1 MPSQDALDIFL
12 PPVAAWFRETLGT
25 PTPAQ
30 VRGWPVIASGQNTL
44 ILAPTGSGKT
54 LAAFLACLD
63 QLWRQQLPPWG
74 VQLLYVSP
82 LKALNNDIHRNLQ
95 QPLEGVTAYARSMN
109 FSLPE
114 IRAEVRT
121 GDTPARQR
129 ISFLRNPPQV
139 LITTP
144 ESLHLLLTSQ
154 ARDAL
159 RSVRWCIVDEIHALC
174 PNKRGVFLAL
184 LLERLEEL
192 TPKSFVRIGLS
203 ATQRPLEEVARY
215 LGGQRLSNDG
225 QSWQARP
232 VTIVDAGLRKDLDLQ
247 VLSPV
252 EQFGPL
258 PERSVWP
265 SIDRLLLDLIR
276 QHRSTIIFAN
286 NRRTVERITTRIN
299 ELAAEGREDGE
310 AEPVARAHHGSI
322 ALEVRQ
328 QTEAA
333 LKEGRLPA
341 VVATASLELGIDM
354 GAVDL
359 VCQVESPGNIARALQ
374 RVGRAGHLVGRSS
387 KGRLIPKTLPDLL
400 EQAVLAREMAAGRV
414 EAVRTP
420 TNCLDVLAQQV
431 VAMVA
436 VDDWKPADLYTVIR
450 RAYPYRDLSPELF
463 ESVLEMVSGRY
474 PSEAFRDLRA
484 RIVWDRVHDLLHP
497 LPGTKHLALVNG
509 GTIPDTGQF
518 AAMLAGQETRIGEL
532 DEEFVYERRIGD
544 VFVLGT
550 SAWRIED
557 IGDDRV
563 HVTPA
568 EGLPAMTP
576 FWRGEGTGR
585 SRDLGLAVGRFLRE
599 LAERLGDGEVQAWL
613 ERQCHLSP
621 EAARNLLFFVRRQIE
636 QSGCLPSDCVIL
648 IEGFRDPLGDWY
660 VAVLT
665 PFGSRFHLALRL
677 AVEARLRQRFGYP
690 PQSLHA
696 NDGVL
701 LRVADM
707 DEPPLDLLHGITPE
721 NVENLV
727 VGELDDS
734 PLFAIRF
741 RQNAARALLMPR
753 TRPNKRA
760 PLWLQRLKGRTLL
773 QLARQHPSFPIFLET
788 YRECLHDHLDLD
800 HLQQVLADIAA
811 GRITVVRRRAEA
823 PSPFASSLVFGFNAA
838 FQYETDRVDPSGQDT
853 SRLDTAVLDQLLR
866 PEQCDHLLDA
876 RAIEAVERRL
886 RGLPRLPRSAEEMAE
901 WLRRVGDIAPAEV
914 EPSLAGFLETLQAQR
929 RVRHIHLRGT
939 RQPERWILEEDA
951 NLYASA
957 FGIESGHADGPRC
970 DESARMILRRFLQT
984 HALVSLDDL
993 CGRYPVDRSWATAVL
1008 EQWVREGAAATVRS
1022 SDEST
1027 DRFAVPSNL
1036 QQIQRSSLALHR
1048 SEILSVPPRRFAE
1061 FVLRWQ
1067 HLEEA
1072 QRLEGPSG
1080 LAEVLAQL
1088 EGLNLP
1094 VELWEQAVLPARL
1107 REYQRRWLDDLLQNG
1122 DWLWAAASTED
1133 DGLGRLAF
1141 LRREHL
1147 VHVGVRH
1154 PDAVLHLDEPTQ
1166 AVYDR
1171 LRQHGASFV
1180 VELAQATGLSPQR
1193 VRKALWNLVRT
1204 SLATNDRFDVVR
1216 RGEEAFS
1223 HHLGSS
1229 SSAQE
1234 QSPPV
1239 SPRPTTGGAGVSD
1252 RRSAMRM
1259 RRRLAVQHPEGRWSL
1274 IRYGMPETEQ
1284 RALHDAHRLLDRYGI
1299 VTRELAE
1306 LDESL
1311 IPWRVLYEV
1320 LSRMEWAGQVRRG
1333 YFIEGWSGAQF
1344 ALPEAVQ
1351 KLAALSAAAGS
1362 SWVLLHSMDP
1372 ANVFGLVEA
1381 LPSPVARRPGNWLVV
1396 RGGRVVLGVEAHGRR
1411 LLSASDA
1418 SADELTEAARCLR
1431 GLLRRGDTLQPRG
1444 KVSVELWDGQPVTTS
1459 PGRAILEAAGF
1470 VRDYQAMTLYAGW

>member
-1 MPSQDALDIFL
+1 MPPVDPLSLFL
-12 PPVAAWFRETLGT
+12 PPVAAWFHETLGT

-30 VRGWPVIASGQNTL
+30 VQGWPAIAAGQNTL

-63 QLWRQQLPPWG
+63 QLWRQERMPWG

-95 QPLEGVTAYARSMN
+95 VPLEGVRGHARAMN
-109 FSLPE
+109 FALPE
-114 IRAEVRT
+114 IRTAVRT
-121 GDTPARQR
+121 GDTPSRER
-129 ISFLRNPPQV
+129 VSFLRHPPQV

-154 ARDAL
+154 GRDAL

-192 TPKSFVRIGLS
+192 TPRSFVRIGLS
-203 ATQRPLEEVARY
+203 ATQRPLDEVARF
-215 LGGQRLSNDG
+215 LGGQRPSADG
-225 QSWQARP
+225 RSWQPRP
-232 VTIVDAGLRKDLDLQ
+232 VTIIDAGLRKNLDLQ

-286 NRRTVERITTRIN
+286 NRRTVERITTQLN
-299 ELAAEGREDGE
+299 DLVAEQQADGQ
-310 AEPVARAHHGSI
+310 AEPIARAHHGSI

-354 GAVDL
+354 GSVDL

-374 RVGRAGHLVGRSS
+374 RVGRAGHLVGQTS

-436 VDDWKPADLYTVIR
+436 VDDWKPGELYAVVR
-450 RAYPYRDLSPELF
+450 RAYPFRELSPELF
-463 ESVLEMVSGRY
+463 ENVLEMVSGRY

-484 RIVWDRVHDLLHP
+484 RVVWDRVHDTLRP

-518 AAMLAGQETRIGEL
+518 AAVLAGQETRIGEL

-563 HVTPA
+563 LVSPA

-576 FWRGEGTGR
+576 FWRGESSGR

-599 LAERLGDGEVQAWL
+599 LKGRLGSGDVLPWL
-613 ERQCHLSP
+613 ERECHLTP
-621 EAARNLLFFVRRQIE
+621 DAARNVLYFVRRQIE
-636 QSGCLPSDCVIL
+636 QSGCLPDDRTIL

-660 VAVLT
+660 IAVLT

-690 PQSLHA
+690 PQSLHED
-696 NDGVL
+696 DGL
-701 LRVADM
+701 LIRVADM
-707 DEPPLDLLHGITPE
+707 DEAPLDLLDGITPE
-721 NVENLV
+721 NVEDLV

-753 TRPNKRA
+753 SRPDRRA
-760 PLWLQRLKGRTLL
+760 PLWLQRLKGRSLL
-773 QLARQHPSFPIFLET
+773 QLARQHPSFPVFLET
-788 YRECLHDHLDLD
+788 YRECLHDHLDVD
-800 HLQQVLADIAA
+800 HLKEVLAEVAA
-811 GRITVVRRRAEA
+811 GRIKVVRRRAEA
-823 PSPFASSLVFGFNAA
+823 PSPFASSLVFSFNAA
-838 FQYETDRVDPSGQDT
+838 FQYETDRVDPSGQEA
-853 SRLDTAVLDQLLR
+853 SRLDLAALDQLLR
-866 PEQCDHLLDA
+866 PDRCEHLLDP
-876 RAIEAVERRL
+876 RAIQTVERRL
-886 RGLPRLPRSAEEMAE
+886 RGLHRLPRSPEEAAE
-901 WLRRVGDIAPAEV
+901 WLRQLGDVAPDELEPAVAELLEALRGQGRV
-914 EPSLAGFLETLQAQR
+914 R
-929 RVRHIHLRGT
+929 RVRLEGVE
-939 RQPERWILEEDA
+939 PAERWILEEEAD
-951 NLYASA
+951 LYAAA
-957 FGIESGHADGPRC
+957 FGTCTTGANREKAVRT
-970 DESARMILRRFLQT
+970 ILWRFLGT
-984 HALVSLDDL
+984 HALVSLSDVL
-993 CGRYPVDRSWATAVL
+993 TRYPVERRLAEALL
-1008 EQWVREGAAATVRS
+1008 EHWVREGSAVAVMQDEAGAA
-1022 SDEST
+1022 
-1027 DRFAVPSNL
+1027 RFAHPQNL
-1036 QQIQRSSLALHR
+1036 RLIHRGSLALHR
-1048 SEILSVPPRRFAE
+1048 SEILSCPPRRFAQ
-1061 FVLRWQ
+1061 FVLKWQ
-1067 HLEEA
+1067 HLEPA
-1072 QRLEGPSG
+1072 SRREGPDG

-1088 EGLNLP
+1088 EGQWLP
-1094 VELWEQAVLPARL
+1094 AELWEQAVLPARL
-1107 REYQRRWLDDLLQNG
+1107 REYQRRWLEDLFQG
-1122 DWLWAAASTED
+1122 GGWLWIGKSNDAS
-1133 DGLGRLAF
+1133 GLAELSF
-1141 LRREHL
+1141 VQRESL
-1147 VHVGVRH
+1147 VHFPSPR
-1154 PDAVLHLDEPTQ
+1154 PDAVHDLDSQTQ
-1166 AVYDR
+1166 TVYDH
-1171 LRQHGASFV
+1171 LRQQGASFV
-1180 VELAQATGLSPQR
+1180 VELAQATGLSPQQ
-1193 VRKALWNLVRT
+1193 VRKALWTLVRA
-1204 SLATNDRFDVVR
+1204 SLATNDRFEVVR
-1216 RGEEAFS
+1216 RGEGRGVEGES
-1223 HHLGSS
+1223 EG
-1229 SSAQE
+1229 
-1234 QSPPV
+1234 
-1239 SPRPTTGGAGVSD
+1239 PTGLRT
-1252 RRSAMRM
+1252 
-1259 RRRLAVQHPEGRWSL
+1259 RRRRAGLHSEGRWSL
-1274 IRYGMPETEQ
+1274 IHYGMPETEQ
-1284 RALHDAHRLLDRYGI
+1284 RAIEEARRLLDRYGVI
-1299 VTRELAE
+1299 TRELAE
-1306 LDESL
+1306 LAGCAIS
-1311 IPWRVLYEV
+1311 WRILYEV

-1333 YFIEGWSGAQF
+1333 YFVEGWSGAQF
-1344 ALPEAVQ
+1344 AWPEAAQ
-1351 KLAALSAAAGS
+1351 QLSANWTRTGPETS
-1362 SWVLLHSMDP
+1362 CILIHSMDP
-1372 ANVFGLVEA
+1372 ANVFGLIEA

-1396 RGGRVVLGVEAHGRR
+1396 RGGQVVLGVEAHGRR
-1411 LLSASDA
+1411 LLPAHDA
-1418 SADELTEAARCLR
+1418 SGDDLAEAARCLR
-1431 GLLRRGDTLQPRG
+1431 GLLRIGDTIQPRG
-1444 KVSVELWDGQPVTTS
+1444 KVTVEIWDGQPVTSS
-1459 PGRAILEAAGF
+1459 PGRSILEAAGF